1 MLGRPLPARWAAA
14 AAIAGIALAGAAMAG
29 YAATRPPGHDFGVV
43 PAASAAAAPAGR
55 AVQATR
61 TPAARAGITVT
72 AVPVRLRIAA
82 IGVSAPVVPV
92 GVAADGTLGI
102 PASPAVVG
110 WWAGGSSP
118 GRRSGATVLVGHVD
132 SSALGPGA
140 LFRLQQ
146 LRPGATVTLIAGGR
160 AWHYAV
166 RAVRAYAKA
175 GLPSAAVFGQRVT
188 SRLVIIT
195 CGGQF
200 DAVTGHYRDNI
211 VVYAVPA

>member
-1 MLGRPLPARWAAA
+1 VITGLV
-14 AAIAGIALAGAAMAG
+14 LAGAATAG
-29 YAATRPPGHDFGVV
+29 YAATRPPGHDFGVI

-61 TPAARAGITVT
+61 TPVARAGITVT

-82 IGVSAPVVPV
+82 IGVSAAVVPV

-102 PASPAVVG
+102 PASPSVVG

-118 GRRSGATVLVGHVD
+118 GRTSGATVLVGHVD

-140 LFRLQQ
+140 LFRLRQ
-146 LRPGATVTLIAGGR
+146 LRPGATVTLIAGGQ
-160 AWHYAV
+160 AWRYAV

-188 SRLVIIT
+188 PRLIIIT

-211 VVYAVPA
+211 VVYAVPV